1 MSKVFILK
9 GEKFENKTIVAT
21 SYFVSSILILDDST
35 VFLGQSGGYYCS
47 LNWKTGEA
55 TKKG

>member
-1 MSKVFILK
+1 VFILK